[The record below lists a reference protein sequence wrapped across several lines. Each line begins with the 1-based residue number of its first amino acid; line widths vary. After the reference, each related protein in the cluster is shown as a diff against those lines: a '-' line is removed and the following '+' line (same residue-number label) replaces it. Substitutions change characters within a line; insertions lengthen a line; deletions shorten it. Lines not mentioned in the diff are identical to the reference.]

1 MYFEPGRTDHQLAFD
16 SFKSCVVPRPIG
28 WISTTSAGGID
39 NLAPFSQFQNVTFDP
54 PTVLFIANQRAGGGR
69 KDSVVNAEQR
79 GEFVWNMATDALRE
93 AVNITSE
100 EFAPAVDEFER
111 AGLAKAPSRIV
122 RPPRVARSPVQF
134 ECAYLQTLRL
144 PGNSDAG
151 TVDIVF
157 GRVLA
162 IHIDDGA
169 LTNGRIDIARLR
181 PLARLGYFEYTAV
194 SEVFEMRPPTSGAL
208 AAGMEG
214 SAKKFRRAEAEG
226 ER

>member
-1 MYFEPGRTDHQLAFD
+1 
-16 SFKSCVVPRPIG
+16 
-28 WISTTSAGGID
+28 
-39 NLAPFSQFQNVTFDP
+39 
-54 PTVLFIANQRAGGGR
+54 
-69 KDSVVNAEQR
+69 
-79 GEFVWNMATDALRE
+79 
-93 AVNITSE
+93 
-100 EFAPAVDEFER
+100 
-111 AGLAKAPSRIV
+111 V

-134 ECAYLQTLRL
+134 ECAYLQTVRL

-162 IHIDDGA
+162 IHIDDAA

-194 SEVFEMRPPTSGAL
+194 GEVFEMRPPTSGAL

-214 SAKKFRRAEAEG
+214 SAQKFQRAEAEG
-226 ER
+226 EH